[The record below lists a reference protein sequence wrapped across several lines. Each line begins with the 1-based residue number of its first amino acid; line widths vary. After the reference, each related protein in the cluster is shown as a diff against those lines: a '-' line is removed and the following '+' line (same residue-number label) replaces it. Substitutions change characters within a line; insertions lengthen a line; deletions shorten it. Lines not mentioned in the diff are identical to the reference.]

1 MVDTAWFRQV
11 LGQYPTGVCV
21 VTGIGTD
28 GEPAGLVVGSFGS
41 VSLDPPMVGFF
52 PDQSST
58 SWPRIRPSKAFCVNV
73 LAQDQEHLCRRFAAQ
88 GGDKFDGVGWR
99 PAPSGSP
106 VLDDVVAWIDCGLAA
121 VHNVGDHDH
130 VLGQVLALEIERE
143 INPLLFFRGGYGRFH
158 SH

>member
-1 MVDTAWFRQV
+1 MDASRFRQV

-52 PDQSST
+52 PDQAST
-58 SWPRIRPSKAFCVNV
+58 SWPRIRPSNAFCVNV
-73 LAQDQEHLCRRFAAQ
+73 LAQDQEKLCRQFAAQ

-106 VLDDVVAWIDCGLAA
+106 VLDDVVAWIDCRLAA